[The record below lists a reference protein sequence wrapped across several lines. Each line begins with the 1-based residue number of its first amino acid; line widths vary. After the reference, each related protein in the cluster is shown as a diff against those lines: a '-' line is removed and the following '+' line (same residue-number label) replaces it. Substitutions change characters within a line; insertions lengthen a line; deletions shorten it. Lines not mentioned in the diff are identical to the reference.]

1 MKEIEFITEDPLI
14 AETFPPRPAKDALPE
29 WYKSIPN
36 IDLKSLN
43 KGNVKNCL
51 PVDDYISAGYIVFNA
66 YQIHLEEKFVNFQNH
81 LYVSTMKQVK
91 NKDFQNFNYNQCPY
105 SDQPKDIFKIKTDW
119 RIKTPLGYSCLIQ
132 QPAYIKNPKWKLFP
146 SIIDTDE
153 YDDVISV
160 AGIVLDKN
168 ITYMNPGDPLI
179 QIIPFKR
186 DDWFM
191 TTSIGSINSKTSHY
205 LFEAYKNL
213 FHKIKKFI

>member
-14 AETFPPRPAKDALPE
+14 ARTYPPRPAGDVLPE
-29 WYKSIPN
+29 WYESLPIK
-36 IDLKSLN
+36 DLKSLD

-51 PVDDYISAGYIVFNA
+51 PIQDHICAGYIIFNA
-66 YQIHLEEKFVNFQNH
+66 YQVQLEEKFVNFQNH
-81 LYVSTMKQVK
+81 LYISTMKQVK
-91 NKDFQNFNYNQCPY
+91 NKDFQSFNYSQCPY

-119 RIKTPLGYSCLIQ
+119 KIKTPPGYSCLIQ
-132 QPAYIKNPKWKLFP
+132 QPAYLKNSKWKLFP
-146 SIIDTDE
+146 AIVDTDN

-160 AGIVLDKN
+160 AGIILDKN

-186 DDWFM
+186 DDWSM
-191 TTSIGSINSKTSHY
+191 TTSIASINSKTNHY